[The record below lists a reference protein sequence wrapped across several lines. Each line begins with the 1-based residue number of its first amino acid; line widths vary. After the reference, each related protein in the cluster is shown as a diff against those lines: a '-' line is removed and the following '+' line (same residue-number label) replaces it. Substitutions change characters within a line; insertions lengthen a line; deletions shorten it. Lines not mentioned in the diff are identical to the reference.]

1 VSDEYW
7 IWGTDATA
15 PRILHSMIR
24 VADLERSL
32 AFYCGTLGM
41 RVLSRVDVE
50 AGRFSSVFISF
61 AGDYAAPAIELT
73 WNWDHPANQ
82 EGYSHGSGY
91 GHVAIGIPDLHGFC
105 AQLAAQG
112 VPRLIMID
120 GDEAPPALI
129 DCAEDWV
136 RLPASQTDID
146 ARCAAILARCSGHG
160 AERPVLDVDGVLR
173 CGTEWVSLPPVEARL
188 LEALLDRFGAV
199 VSRDALSRSGWPAGA
214 PGRNALD
221 VHVLRLR
228 RRIAPLGVVIKTV
241 RSRGYL
247 LERGNALLAVES
259 A

>member
-1 VSDEYW
+1 
-7 IWGTDATA
+7 
-15 PRILHSMIR
+15 
-24 VADLERSL
+24 
-32 AFYCGTLGM
+32 
-41 RVLSRVDVE
+41 VDV
-50 AGRFSSVFISF
+50 ALISLPSDSERR
-61 AGDYAAPAIELT
+61 AL
-73 WNWDHPANQ
+73 
-82 EGYSHGSGY
+82 
-91 GHVAIGIPDLHGFC
+91 
-105 AQLAAQG
+105 LAAQG

-120 GDEAPPALI
+120 GDEAPPVLI
-129 DCAEDWV
+129 DCSEDWV

-160 AERPVLDVDGVLR
+160 AERPVLDRDGVLR
-173 CGTEWVSLPPVEARL
+173 CGSEWVSLPPVEARL

-199 VSRDALSRSGWPAGA
+199 VSREALSRSGWPAGA